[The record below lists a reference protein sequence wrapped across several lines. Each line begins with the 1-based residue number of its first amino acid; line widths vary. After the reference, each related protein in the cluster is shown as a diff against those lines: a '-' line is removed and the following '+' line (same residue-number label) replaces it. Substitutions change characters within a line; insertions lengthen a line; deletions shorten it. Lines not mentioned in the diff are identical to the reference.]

1 LPVRGANQNPEI
13 VLVARPRG
21 VVEGFDC
28 VLSGRFEAGLL
39 GFGLSEELRDFDSF
53 ILNGSCAAEDVP
65 RLVERAVNYLP
76 DAIEM
81 LGQERAAEI
90 ALSPLVREAL
100 RAGLKVEIE
109 AVWTQMQRQEA
120 EERPLE
126 FLALLKE
133 GMGIERD
140 ATGFHDDLTMYL
152 AQHGYALRRSDLA
165 ARVMMSA

>member
-1 LPVRGANQNPEI
+1 
-13 VLVARPRG
+13 
-21 VVEGFDC
+21 
-28 VLSGRFEAGLL
+28 
-39 GFGLSEELRDFDSF
+39 
-53 ILNGSCAAEDVP
+53 
-65 RLVERAVNYLP
+65 
-76 DAIEM
+76 
-81 LGQERAAEI
+81 
-90 ALSPLVREAL
+90 VREAL